1 MENSE
6 KLTRKEKRE
15 LVENNLLA
23 RVYDLI
29 LNEQT
34 SEEER
39 SILVEFKNAVESG
52 KDFQLETMK
61 LAETLRQLALSKFK
75 HKEKLS
81 DEVSKFYM
89 DISTTGLFE
98 KNLAIEIVCVLIN
111 LINLIL
117 ALKLKNIVVE
127 GEYIIESQEIRK
139 VLVGPIVIFIFLITL
154 ILVKQTMIIPLL
166 LVFENFYLISLRCKL
181 YDLEFL
187 SKDRRKYID
196 INKLIFK
203 DMDSNENSD
212 ISMTKEFINI
222 INSNDMVENLDEY
235 KYKYKLTD
243 IQMNYLLESLIC
255 EPNSIYTKYNAYIYV
270 NYDLRLLE
278 INSSFKKSNIREFEF
293 RNILMVNEY
302 EILEK
307 IRNINEISEESK
319 LESSVY
325 FLLMNYFK
333 LKEYTTKLDE
343 NNYIEYSNNNSKL
356 FDIYF
361 NHLDECINKLSDQSI
376 KISLKAI
383 EAGIPIETIS
393 DITGVSLLKL
403 KKFVDDKIDT

>member
-1 MENSE
+1 M
-6 KLTRKEKRE
+6 
-15 LVENNLLA
+15 
-23 RVYDLI
+23 I
-29 LNEQT
+29 L
-34 SEEER
+34 
-39 SILVEFKNAVESG
+39 
-52 KDFQLETMK
+52 
-61 LAETLRQLALSKFK
+61 
-75 HKEKLS
+75 
-81 DEVSKFYM
+81 
-89 DISTTGLFE
+89 
-98 KNLAIEIVCVLIN
+98 IEIVCVLIN

-166 LVFENFYLISLRCKL
+166 LVFESFYLISLRCKL

-270 NYDLRLLE
+270 NYDLKLLE

-403 KKFVDDKIDT
+403 KKFVDDKIDK

>member
-1 MENSE
+1 MI
-6 KLTRKEKRE
+6 
-15 LVENNLLA
+15 
-23 RVYDLI
+23 LI
-29 LNEQT
+29 EILC
-34 SEEER
+34 
-39 SILVEFKNAVESG
+39 ILV
-52 KDFQLETMK
+52 
-61 LAETLRQLALSKFK
+61 
-75 HKEKLS
+75 
-81 DEVSKFYM
+81 
-89 DISTTGLFE
+89 
-98 KNLAIEIVCVLIN
+98 N

-117 ALKLKNIVVE
+117 VLNLKNLVVE
-127 GEYIIESQEIRK
+127 GEYIRESQEIRR
-139 VLVGPIVIFIFLITL
+139 VLVGPIVTFIALIIFILA
-154 ILVKQTMIIPLL
+154 KQTMIMPIF
-166 LVFENFYLISLRCKL
+166 LVFEGIHLFALKSKL
-181 YDLEFL
+181 SDLEFL

-203 DMDSNENSD
+203 NMDSNENSD
-212 ISMTKEFINI
+212 ISRTKEFINI

-383 EAGIPIETIS
+383 EAGIPIEIIS

-403 KKFVDDKIDT
+403 KKFVDDKIDK

>member
-1 MENSE
+1 M
-6 KLTRKEKRE
+6 
-15 LVENNLLA
+15 
-23 RVYDLI
+23 I
-29 LNEQT
+29 L
-34 SEEER
+34 
-39 SILVEFKNAVESG
+39 
-52 KDFQLETMK
+52 
-61 LAETLRQLALSKFK
+61 
-75 HKEKLS
+75 
-81 DEVSKFYM
+81 
-89 DISTTGLFE
+89 
-98 KNLAIEIVCVLIN
+98 IEIVCVLIN
-111 LINLIL
+111 LINLTL

-127 GEYIIESQEIRK
+127 GEYIRESQEIRR
-139 VLVGPIVIFIFLITL
+139 VLVGPIVIFIALIIF
-154 ILVKQTMIIPLL
+154 ILAKQTMIMPIF
-166 LVFENFYLISLRCKL
+166 LVFEGIHLFALKSKL

-270 NYDLRLLE
+270 NYDLKLLE

-343 NNYIEYSNNNSKL
+343 NNYIEYSNNNLKL

-403 KKFVDDKIDT
+403 KKFVDDKIDK

>member
-1 MENSE
+1 M
-6 KLTRKEKRE
+6 
-15 LVENNLLA
+15 
-23 RVYDLI
+23 I
-29 LNEQT
+29 L
-34 SEEER
+34 
-39 SILVEFKNAVESG
+39 
-52 KDFQLETMK
+52 
-61 LAETLRQLALSKFK
+61 
-75 HKEKLS
+75 
-81 DEVSKFYM
+81 
-89 DISTTGLFE
+89 
-98 KNLAIEIVCVLIN
+98 IEIVCVLIN

-117 ALKLKNIVVE
+117 VLNLKNLVVE
-127 GEYIIESQEIRK
+127 GEYIRESQQIRR
-139 VLVGPIVIFIFLITL
+139 VLVGPIVTFIALIIFILA
-154 ILVKQTMIIPLL
+154 KQTMIMPIF
-166 LVFENFYLISLRCKL
+166 LVFEGIHLFALKSKL
-181 YDLEFL
+181 SDLEFL

-203 DMDSNENSD
+203 NMDSNENFD
-212 ISMTKEFINI
+212 ISMKKEFINI

-403 KKFVDDKIDT
+403 KKFVDDKIDK

>member
-1 MENSE
+1 M
-6 KLTRKEKRE
+6 
-15 LVENNLLA
+15 
-23 RVYDLI
+23 I
-29 LNEQT
+29 L
-34 SEEER
+34 
-39 SILVEFKNAVESG
+39 
-52 KDFQLETMK
+52 
-61 LAETLRQLALSKFK
+61 
-75 HKEKLS
+75 
-81 DEVSKFYM
+81 
-89 DISTTGLFE
+89 
-98 KNLAIEIVCVLIN
+98 IEILCVLVN

-117 ALKLKNIVVE
+117 VLNLKNLVVE
-127 GEYIIESQEIRK
+127 GEYIRESQEIRR
-139 VLVGPIVIFIFLITL
+139 VLVGPIVTFIALIIFILA
-154 ILVKQTMIIPLL
+154 KQTMIMPIF
-166 LVFENFYLISLRCKL
+166 LVFEGIHLFALKSKL
-181 YDLEFL
+181 FDLEFL

-270 NYDLRLLE
+270 NYDLKLLE

-307 IRNINEISEESK
+307 IRSINEISEESK
-319 LESSVY
+319 LESSLY

-403 KKFVDDKIDT
+403 KKFVDDKIDK

>member
-1 MENSE
+1 M
-6 KLTRKEKRE
+6 
-15 LVENNLLA
+15 
-23 RVYDLI
+23 I
-29 LNEQT
+29 L
-34 SEEER
+34 
-39 SILVEFKNAVESG
+39 
-52 KDFQLETMK
+52 
-61 LAETLRQLALSKFK
+61 
-75 HKEKLS
+75 
-81 DEVSKFYM
+81 
-89 DISTTGLFE
+89 
-98 KNLAIEIVCVLIN
+98 IEIVCVLIN

-117 ALKLKNIVVE
+117 VLNLKNLVVE
-127 GEYIIESQEIRK
+127 GEYIRESQEIRR
-139 VLVGPIVIFIFLITL
+139 VLVGPIVTFIALIIFILA
-154 ILVKQTMIIPLL
+154 KQTMIMPIF
-166 LVFENFYLISLRCKL
+166 LVFEGIHLFALKSKL
-181 YDLEFL
+181 SDLEFL

-203 DMDSNENSD
+203 NMDSNENFD

-383 EAGIPIETIS
+383 
-393 DITGVSLLKL
+393 
-403 KKFVDDKIDT
+403 

>member
-1 MENSE
+1 M
-6 KLTRKEKRE
+6 
-15 LVENNLLA
+15 
-23 RVYDLI
+23 
-29 LNEQT
+29 
-34 SEEER
+34 
-39 SILVEFKNAVESG
+39 
-52 KDFQLETMK
+52 
-61 LAETLRQLALSKFK
+61 
-75 HKEKLS
+75 
-81 DEVSKFYM
+81 
-89 DISTTGLFE
+89 
-98 KNLAIEIVCVLIN
+98 KNL
-111 LINLIL
+111 
-117 ALKLKNIVVE
+117 VVE
-127 GEYIIESQEIRK
+127 GEYIRESQEIRR
-139 VLVGPIVIFIFLITL
+139 VLVGPIVTFIALIIFILA
-154 ILVKQTMIIPLL
+154 KQTMIMPIF
-166 LVFENFYLISLRCKL
+166 LVFEGIHLFALKSKL
-181 YDLEFL
+181 SDLEFL

-203 DMDSNENSD
+203 NMDSNENFD

-403 KKFVDDKIDT
+403 KKFVDDKIDK

>member
-1 MENSE
+1 M
-6 KLTRKEKRE
+6 
-15 LVENNLLA
+15 
-23 RVYDLI
+23 I
-29 LNEQT
+29 L
-34 SEEER
+34 
-39 SILVEFKNAVESG
+39 
-52 KDFQLETMK
+52 
-61 LAETLRQLALSKFK
+61 
-75 HKEKLS
+75 
-81 DEVSKFYM
+81 
-89 DISTTGLFE
+89 
-98 KNLAIEIVCVLIN
+98 IEILCVLVN

-117 ALKLKNIVVE
+117 VLNLKNLVVE
-127 GEYIIESQEIRK
+127 GEYIRESQEIRR
-139 VLVGPIVIFIFLITL
+139 VLVGPIVTFIALIIFILA
-154 ILVKQTMIIPLL
+154 KQTMIMPIF
-166 LVFENFYLISLRCKL
+166 LVFEGIHLFALKSKL
-181 YDLEFL
+181 FDLEFL

-270 NYDLRLLE
+270 NYDLKLLE

-307 IRNINEISEESK
+307 IRSINEISEESK

-356 FDIYF
+356 FDIYY

-403 KKFVDDKIDT
+403 KKFVDDKIDK

>member
-1 MENSE
+1 M
-6 KLTRKEKRE
+6 
-15 LVENNLLA
+15 
-23 RVYDLI
+23 I
-29 LNEQT
+29 L
-34 SEEER
+34 
-39 SILVEFKNAVESG
+39 
-52 KDFQLETMK
+52 
-61 LAETLRQLALSKFK
+61 
-75 HKEKLS
+75 
-81 DEVSKFYM
+81 
-89 DISTTGLFE
+89 
-98 KNLAIEIVCVLIN
+98 IEILCVLVN

-117 ALKLKNIVVE
+117 VLKLKNIVVE
-127 GEYIIESQEIRK
+127 GEYIRESQEIRR
-139 VLVGPIVIFIFLITL
+139 VLVGPIVIFIALIIF
-154 ILVKQTMIIPLL
+154 ILAKQTMIMPIF
-166 LVFENFYLISLRCKL
+166 LVFEGIHLFALKSKL
-181 YDLEFL
+181 SDLEFL

-203 DMDSNENSD
+203 NMDSNENFD

-403 KKFVDDKIDT
+403 KKFVDDKIDK

>member
-1 MENSE
+1 M
-6 KLTRKEKRE
+6 
-15 LVENNLLA
+15 
-23 RVYDLI
+23 I
-29 LNEQT
+29 L
-34 SEEER
+34 
-39 SILVEFKNAVESG
+39 
-52 KDFQLETMK
+52 
-61 LAETLRQLALSKFK
+61 
-75 HKEKLS
+75 
-81 DEVSKFYM
+81 
-89 DISTTGLFE
+89 
-98 KNLAIEIVCVLIN
+98 IEILCVLVN

-117 ALKLKNIVVE
+117 VLKLKNIVVE
-127 GEYIIESQEIRK
+127 GEYIRESQEIRR
-139 VLVGPIVIFIFLITL
+139 VLVGPIVIFIALIIF
-154 ILVKQTMIIPLL
+154 ILAKQTMIMPIF
-166 LVFENFYLISLRCKL
+166 LVFEGIHLFALKSKL
-181 YDLEFL
+181 SDLEFL

-203 DMDSNENSD
+203 NMDSNENSD

-356 FDIYF
+356 FNIYF

-403 KKFVDDKIDT
+403 KKFVDDKIDK

>member
-1 MENSE
+1 M
-6 KLTRKEKRE
+6 
-15 LVENNLLA
+15 
-23 RVYDLI
+23 I
-29 LNEQT
+29 L
-34 SEEER
+34 
-39 SILVEFKNAVESG
+39 
-52 KDFQLETMK
+52 
-61 LAETLRQLALSKFK
+61 
-75 HKEKLS
+75 
-81 DEVSKFYM
+81 
-89 DISTTGLFE
+89 
-98 KNLAIEIVCVLIN
+98 IEILCVLVN

-117 ALKLKNIVVE
+117 VLNLKNLVVE
-127 GEYIIESQEIRK
+127 GEYIRESQEIRR
-139 VLVGPIVIFIFLITL
+139 VLVGPIVTFIALIIFILA
-154 ILVKQTMIIPLL
+154 KQTMIMPIF
-166 LVFENFYLISLRCKL
+166 LVFEGIHLFALKSKL
-181 YDLEFL
+181 SDLEFL

-270 NYDLRLLE
+270 NYDLKLLE

-307 IRNINEISEESK
+307 IRSINEISEESK
-319 LESSVY
+319 LEISVY

-403 KKFVDDKIDT
+403 KKFVDDKIDK

>member
-1 MENSE
+1 M
-6 KLTRKEKRE
+6 
-15 LVENNLLA
+15 
-23 RVYDLI
+23 I
-29 LNEQT
+29 L
-34 SEEER
+34 
-39 SILVEFKNAVESG
+39 
-52 KDFQLETMK
+52 
-61 LAETLRQLALSKFK
+61 
-75 HKEKLS
+75 
-81 DEVSKFYM
+81 
-89 DISTTGLFE
+89 
-98 KNLAIEIVCVLIN
+98 IEILCVLVN

-117 ALKLKNIVVE
+117 VLNLKNLVVE
-127 GEYIIESQEIRK
+127 GEYIRESQEIRR
-139 VLVGPIVIFIFLITL
+139 VLVGPIVTFIALIIFILA
-154 ILVKQTMIIPLL
+154 KQTMIMPIF
-166 LVFENFYLISLRCKL
+166 LVFEGIHLFALKSKL
-181 YDLEFL
+181 FDLEFL

-307 IRNINEISEESK
+307 IRSINEISEESK

>member
-1 MENSE
+1 M
-6 KLTRKEKRE
+6 
-15 LVENNLLA
+15 
-23 RVYDLI
+23 I
-29 LNEQT
+29 L
-34 SEEER
+34 
-39 SILVEFKNAVESG
+39 
-52 KDFQLETMK
+52 
-61 LAETLRQLALSKFK
+61 
-75 HKEKLS
+75 
-81 DEVSKFYM
+81 
-89 DISTTGLFE
+89 
-98 KNLAIEIVCVLIN
+98 IEILCVLVN

-117 ALKLKNIVVE
+117 VLKLKNIVVE
-127 GEYIIESQEIRK
+127 GEYIRESQEIRR
-139 VLVGPIVIFIFLITL
+139 VLVGPIVIFIALIIF
-154 ILVKQTMIIPLL
+154 ILAKQTMIMPIF
-166 LVFENFYLISLRCKL
+166 LVFEGIHLFALKGKL
-181 YDLEFL
+181 SDLEFL

-203 DMDSNENSD
+203 NMDSNENFD

-270 NYDLRLLE
+270 NYDLKLLE

-293 RNILMVNEY
+293 RNILMLNEY

-403 KKFVDDKIDT
+403 KKFVDDKIDK

>member
-1 MENSE
+1 M
-6 KLTRKEKRE
+6 
-15 LVENNLLA
+15 
-23 RVYDLI
+23 I
-29 LNEQT
+29 L
-34 SEEER
+34 
-39 SILVEFKNAVESG
+39 
-52 KDFQLETMK
+52 
-61 LAETLRQLALSKFK
+61 
-75 HKEKLS
+75 
-81 DEVSKFYM
+81 
-89 DISTTGLFE
+89 
-98 KNLAIEIVCVLIN
+98 IEIVCVLIN

-117 ALKLKNIVVE
+117 VLNLKNLVVE
-127 GEYIIESQEIRK
+127 GEYIRESQEIRR
-139 VLVGPIVIFIFLITL
+139 VLVGPIVTFIALIIFILA
-154 ILVKQTMIIPLL
+154 KQTMIMPIF
-166 LVFENFYLISLRCKL
+166 LVFEGIHLFALKSKL
-181 YDLEFL
+181 FDLEFL

-403 KKFVDDKIDT
+403 KKFVDDKIDK

>member
-1 MENSE
+1 M
-6 KLTRKEKRE
+6 
-15 LVENNLLA
+15 
-23 RVYDLI
+23 I
-29 LNEQT
+29 L
-34 SEEER
+34 
-39 SILVEFKNAVESG
+39 
-52 KDFQLETMK
+52 
-61 LAETLRQLALSKFK
+61 
-75 HKEKLS
+75 
-81 DEVSKFYM
+81 
-89 DISTTGLFE
+89 
-98 KNLAIEIVCVLIN
+98 IEILCVLVN

-117 ALKLKNIVVE
+117 ALKLKNLVVE
-127 GEYIIESQEIRK
+127 GEYIRESQEIRR
-139 VLVGPIVIFIFLITL
+139 VLVGPIVIFIALIIF
-154 ILVKQTMIIPLL
+154 ILAKQTMIMPIF
-166 LVFENFYLISLRCKL
+166 LVFEGIHLFALKGKL
-181 YDLEFL
+181 SDLEFL

-212 ISMTKEFINI
+212 ISMTKKFINI

-270 NYDLRLLE
+270 NYDLKLLE

-307 IRNINEISEESK
+307 IRSINEISEESK

-403 KKFVDDKIDT
+403 KKFVDDKIDK

>member
-1 MENSE
+1 M
-6 KLTRKEKRE
+6 
-15 LVENNLLA
+15 
-23 RVYDLI
+23 I
-29 LNEQT
+29 L
-34 SEEER
+34 
-39 SILVEFKNAVESG
+39 
-52 KDFQLETMK
+52 
-61 LAETLRQLALSKFK
+61 
-75 HKEKLS
+75 
-81 DEVSKFYM
+81 
-89 DISTTGLFE
+89 
-98 KNLAIEIVCVLIN
+98 IEIVCVLIN

-117 ALKLKNIVVE
+117 ALKLKNLVVE
-127 GEYIIESQEIRK
+127 GEYIRESQEIRR
-139 VLVGPIVIFIFLITL
+139 VLVGPIVIFIALIIF
-154 ILVKQTMIIPLL
+154 ILAKQTMIMPIF
-166 LVFENFYLISLRCKL
+166 LVFEGIHLFALKGKL
-181 YDLEFL
+181 SDLEFL
-187 SKDRRKYID
+187 LKDRRKYID

-293 RNILMVNEY
+293 RNILMLNEY

-307 IRNINEISEESK
+307 IRSINEISEESK

-403 KKFVDDKIDT
+403 KKFVDDKIDK

>member
-1 MENSE
+1 M
-6 KLTRKEKRE
+6 
-15 LVENNLLA
+15 
-23 RVYDLI
+23 I
-29 LNEQT
+29 L
-34 SEEER
+34 
-39 SILVEFKNAVESG
+39 
-52 KDFQLETMK
+52 
-61 LAETLRQLALSKFK
+61 
-75 HKEKLS
+75 
-81 DEVSKFYM
+81 
-89 DISTTGLFE
+89 
-98 KNLAIEIVCVLIN
+98 IEILCVLVN

-117 ALKLKNIVVE
+117 VLNLKNLVVE
-127 GEYIIESQEIRK
+127 GEYIRESQEIRR
-139 VLVGPIVIFIFLITL
+139 VLVGPIVTFIALIIFILA
-154 ILVKQTMIIPLL
+154 KQTMIMPIF
-166 LVFENFYLISLRCKL
+166 LVFEGIHLFALKGKL
-181 YDLEFL
+181 SDLEFL

-270 NYDLRLLE
+270 NYDLKLLE

-403 KKFVDDKIDT
+403 KKFVDDKIDK

>member
-1 MENSE
+1 M
-6 KLTRKEKRE
+6 
-15 LVENNLLA
+15 
-23 RVYDLI
+23 I
-29 LNEQT
+29 L
-34 SEEER
+34 
-39 SILVEFKNAVESG
+39 
-52 KDFQLETMK
+52 
-61 LAETLRQLALSKFK
+61 
-75 HKEKLS
+75 
-81 DEVSKFYM
+81 
-89 DISTTGLFE
+89 
-98 KNLAIEIVCVLIN
+98 IEIVCVLIN
-111 LINLIL
+111 LINLTL

-166 LVFENFYLISLRCKL
+166 LVFESFYLISLRCKL

-203 DMDSNENSD
+203 DMDNNENSD

-270 NYDLRLLE
+270 NYDLKLLE

-325 FLLMNYFK
+325 FLLMNYLK

-361 NHLDECINKLSDQSI
+361 NHLDECINKLSNQSI

-403 KKFVDDKIDT
+403 KKFVDDKIDK

>member
-1 MENSE
+1 M
-6 KLTRKEKRE
+6 
-15 LVENNLLA
+15 
-23 RVYDLI
+23 I
-29 LNEQT
+29 L
-34 SEEER
+34 
-39 SILVEFKNAVESG
+39 
-52 KDFQLETMK
+52 
-61 LAETLRQLALSKFK
+61 
-75 HKEKLS
+75 
-81 DEVSKFYM
+81 
-89 DISTTGLFE
+89 
-98 KNLAIEIVCVLIN
+98 IEIVCVLIN

-117 ALKLKNIVVE
+117 VLNLKNLVVE
-127 GEYIIESQEIRK
+127 GEYIRESQEIRR
-139 VLVGPIVIFIFLITL
+139 VLVGPIVTFIALIIFILA
-154 ILVKQTMIIPLL
+154 KQTMIMPIF
-166 LVFENFYLISLRCKL
+166 LVFEGIHLFALKSKL
-181 YDLEFL
+181 SDLEFL

-203 DMDSNENSD
+203 NMDSNENSD

-403 KKFVDDKIDT
+403 KKFVDDKIDK

>member
-1 MENSE
+1 M
-6 KLTRKEKRE
+6 
-15 LVENNLLA
+15 
-23 RVYDLI
+23 I
-29 LNEQT
+29 L
-34 SEEER
+34 
-39 SILVEFKNAVESG
+39 
-52 KDFQLETMK
+52 
-61 LAETLRQLALSKFK
+61 
-75 HKEKLS
+75 
-81 DEVSKFYM
+81 
-89 DISTTGLFE
+89 
-98 KNLAIEIVCVLIN
+98 IEIVCVLIN
-111 LINLIL
+111 LIDLIL

-166 LVFENFYLISLRCKL
+166 LVFESFYLISLRCKL

-293 RNILMVNEY
+293 RNILMLNEY

-403 KKFVDDKIDT
+403 KKFVDDKIDK

>member
-1 MENSE
+1 M
-6 KLTRKEKRE
+6 
-15 LVENNLLA
+15 
-23 RVYDLI
+23 I
-29 LNEQT
+29 L
-34 SEEER
+34 
-39 SILVEFKNAVESG
+39 
-52 KDFQLETMK
+52 
-61 LAETLRQLALSKFK
+61 
-75 HKEKLS
+75 
-81 DEVSKFYM
+81 
-89 DISTTGLFE
+89 
-98 KNLAIEIVCVLIN
+98 IEILCVLVN

-117 ALKLKNIVVE
+117 VLKLKNIVVE
-127 GEYIIESQEIRK
+127 GEYIRESQEIRR
-139 VLVGPIVIFIFLITL
+139 VLVGPIVTFIALIIFILA
-154 ILVKQTMIIPLL
+154 KQTMIMPIF
-166 LVFENFYLISLRCKL
+166 LVFEGIHLFALKSKL
-181 YDLEFL
+181 SDLEFL

-203 DMDSNENSD
+203 NMDSNENSD

-403 KKFVDDKIDT
+403 KKFVDDKIDK

>member
-1 MENSE
+1 M
-6 KLTRKEKRE
+6 
-15 LVENNLLA
+15 
-23 RVYDLI
+23 I
-29 LNEQT
+29 L
-34 SEEER
+34 
-39 SILVEFKNAVESG
+39 
-52 KDFQLETMK
+52 
-61 LAETLRQLALSKFK
+61 
-75 HKEKLS
+75 
-81 DEVSKFYM
+81 
-89 DISTTGLFE
+89 
-98 KNLAIEIVCVLIN
+98 IEILCVLVN

-117 ALKLKNIVVE
+117 VLNLKNLVVE
-127 GEYIIESQEIRK
+127 GEYIRESQEIRR
-139 VLVGPIVIFIFLITL
+139 VLVGPIVTFIALIIFILA
-154 ILVKQTMIIPLL
+154 KQTMIMPIF
-166 LVFENFYLISLRCKL
+166 LVFEGIHLFALKSKL
-181 YDLEFL
+181 FDLEFL

-243 IQMNYLLESLIC
+243 IQMNYLLEYLIC

-270 NYDLRLLE
+270 NYDLKLLE

-307 IRNINEISEESK
+307 IRSINEISEESK

-403 KKFVDDKIDT
+403 KKFVDDKIDK

>member
-1 MENSE
+1 M
-6 KLTRKEKRE
+6 
-15 LVENNLLA
+15 
-23 RVYDLI
+23 I
-29 LNEQT
+29 L
-34 SEEER
+34 
-39 SILVEFKNAVESG
+39 
-52 KDFQLETMK
+52 
-61 LAETLRQLALSKFK
+61 
-75 HKEKLS
+75 
-81 DEVSKFYM
+81 
-89 DISTTGLFE
+89 
-98 KNLAIEIVCVLIN
+98 IEIVCVLIN

-117 ALKLKNIVVE
+117 VLNLKNLVVE
-127 GEYIIESQEIRK
+127 GEYIRESQQIRR
-139 VLVGPIVIFIFLITL
+139 VLVGPIVTFIALIIFILA
-154 ILVKQTMIIPLL
+154 KQTMIMPIF
-166 LVFENFYLISLRCKL
+166 LVFEGIHLFALKSKL
-181 YDLEFL
+181 SDLEFL

-203 DMDSNENSD
+203 NMDSNENFD

-403 KKFVDDKIDT
+403 KKFVDDKIDK

>member
-1 MENSE
+1 M
-6 KLTRKEKRE
+6 
-15 LVENNLLA
+15 
-23 RVYDLI
+23 I
-29 LNEQT
+29 L
-34 SEEER
+34 
-39 SILVEFKNAVESG
+39 
-52 KDFQLETMK
+52 
-61 LAETLRQLALSKFK
+61 
-75 HKEKLS
+75 
-81 DEVSKFYM
+81 
-89 DISTTGLFE
+89 
-98 KNLAIEIVCVLIN
+98 IEIVCVLIN
-111 LINLIL
+111 LINLTL

-127 GEYIIESQEIRK
+127 GEYIIESQEIRR

-166 LVFENFYLISLRCKL
+166 LV
-181 YDLEFL
+181 
-187 SKDRRKYID
+187 
-196 INKLIFK
+196 
-203 DMDSNENSD
+203 
-212 ISMTKEFINI
+212 
-222 INSNDMVENLDEY
+222 EY

-307 IRNINEISEESK
+307 IRSINEISEESK

-403 KKFVDDKIDT
+403 KKFVDDKIDK

>member
-1 MENSE
+1 M
-6 KLTRKEKRE
+6 
-15 LVENNLLA
+15 
-23 RVYDLI
+23 I
-29 LNEQT
+29 L
-34 SEEER
+34 
-39 SILVEFKNAVESG
+39 
-52 KDFQLETMK
+52 
-61 LAETLRQLALSKFK
+61 
-75 HKEKLS
+75 
-81 DEVSKFYM
+81 
-89 DISTTGLFE
+89 
-98 KNLAIEIVCVLIN
+98 IEIVCVLIN

-117 ALKLKNIVVE
+117 VLNLKNLVVE
-127 GEYIIESQEIRK
+127 GEYIRESQEIRR
-139 VLVGPIVIFIFLITL
+139 VLVGTIVTFIALIIFILA
-154 ILVKQTMIIPLL
+154 KQTMIMPIF
-166 LVFENFYLISLRCKL
+166 LVFEGIHLFALKSKL
-181 YDLEFL
+181 SDLEFL

-203 DMDSNENSD
+203 NMDSNENFD

-403 KKFVDDKIDT
+403 KKFVDDKIDK

>member
-1 MENSE
+1 M
-6 KLTRKEKRE
+6 
-15 LVENNLLA
+15 
-23 RVYDLI
+23 I
-29 LNEQT
+29 L
-34 SEEER
+34 
-39 SILVEFKNAVESG
+39 
-52 KDFQLETMK
+52 
-61 LAETLRQLALSKFK
+61 
-75 HKEKLS
+75 
-81 DEVSKFYM
+81 
-89 DISTTGLFE
+89 
-98 KNLAIEIVCVLIN
+98 IEILCVLVN

-117 ALKLKNIVVE
+117 VLNLKNLVVE
-127 GEYIIESQEIRK
+127 GEYIRESQEIRR
-139 VLVGPIVIFIFLITL
+139 VLVGHIVTFIALIIFILA
-154 ILVKQTMIIPLL
+154 KQTMIMPIF
-166 LVFENFYLISLRCKL
+166 LVFEGIHLFALKSKL
-181 YDLEFL
+181 FDLEFL

-307 IRNINEISEESK
+307 IRSINEISEESK

-403 KKFVDDKIDT
+403 KKFVDDKIDK

>member
-1 MENSE
+1 M
-6 KLTRKEKRE
+6 
-15 LVENNLLA
+15 
-23 RVYDLI
+23 I
-29 LNEQT
+29 L
-34 SEEER
+34 
-39 SILVEFKNAVESG
+39 
-52 KDFQLETMK
+52 
-61 LAETLRQLALSKFK
+61 
-75 HKEKLS
+75 
-81 DEVSKFYM
+81 
-89 DISTTGLFE
+89 
-98 KNLAIEIVCVLIN
+98 IEILCVLVN

-117 ALKLKNIVVE
+117 VLNLKNLVVE
-127 GEYIIESQEIRK
+127 GEYIRESQEIRR
-139 VLVGPIVIFIFLITL
+139 VLVGPIVTFIALIIFILA
-154 ILVKQTMIIPLL
+154 KQTMIMPIF
-166 LVFENFYLISLRCKL
+166 LVFEGIHLFALKSKL
-181 YDLEFL
+181 SDLEFL

-307 IRNINEISEESK
+307 IRSINEISEESK

-343 NNYIEYSNNNSKL
+343 NNYIEYSNNNLKL

-403 KKFVDDKIDT
+403 KKFVDNKIDK

>member
-1 MENSE
+1 M
-6 KLTRKEKRE
+6 
-15 LVENNLLA
+15 
-23 RVYDLI
+23 I
-29 LNEQT
+29 L
-34 SEEER
+34 
-39 SILVEFKNAVESG
+39 
-52 KDFQLETMK
+52 
-61 LAETLRQLALSKFK
+61 
-75 HKEKLS
+75 
-81 DEVSKFYM
+81 
-89 DISTTGLFE
+89 
-98 KNLAIEIVCVLIN
+98 IEILCVLVN

-117 ALKLKNIVVE
+117 VLNLKNLVVE
-127 GEYIIESQEIRK
+127 GEYIRESQEIRR
-139 VLVGPIVIFIFLITL
+139 VLVGPIVTFIALIIFILA
-154 ILVKQTMIIPLL
+154 KQTMIMPIF
-166 LVFENFYLISLRCKL
+166 LVFEGIHLFALKSKL
-181 YDLEFL
+181 SDLEFL

-196 INKLIFK
+196 INKLNFK

-361 NHLDECINKLSDQSI
+361 NHLDECINKLSDQFI

-403 KKFVDDKIDT
+403 KKFVDDKIDK

>member
-1 MENSE
+1 M
-6 KLTRKEKRE
+6 
-15 LVENNLLA
+15 
-23 RVYDLI
+23 I
-29 LNEQT
+29 L
-34 SEEER
+34 
-39 SILVEFKNAVESG
+39 
-52 KDFQLETMK
+52 
-61 LAETLRQLALSKFK
+61 
-75 HKEKLS
+75 
-81 DEVSKFYM
+81 
-89 DISTTGLFE
+89 
-98 KNLAIEIVCVLIN
+98 IEIVCVLIN

-117 ALKLKNIVVE
+117 VLNLKNLVVE
-127 GEYIIESQEIRK
+127 GEYIRESQEIRR
-139 VLVGPIVIFIFLITL
+139 VLVGPIVTFIALIIFILA
-154 ILVKQTMIIPLL
+154 KQTMIMPIF
-166 LVFENFYLISLRCKL
+166 LVFEGIHLFALKSKL
-181 YDLEFL
+181 SDLEFL

-361 NHLDECINKLSDQSI
+361 NHLDECINKLSNQSI

-383 EAGIPIETIS
+383 EAGIPIEIIS

>member
-1 MENSE
+1 M
-6 KLTRKEKRE
+6 
-15 LVENNLLA
+15 
-23 RVYDLI
+23 I
-29 LNEQT
+29 L
-34 SEEER
+34 
-39 SILVEFKNAVESG
+39 
-52 KDFQLETMK
+52 
-61 LAETLRQLALSKFK
+61 
-75 HKEKLS
+75 
-81 DEVSKFYM
+81 
-89 DISTTGLFE
+89 
-98 KNLAIEIVCVLIN
+98 IEILCVLVN

-117 ALKLKNIVVE
+117 VLNLKNLVVE
-127 GEYIIESQEIRK
+127 GEYIRESQEIRR
-139 VLVGPIVIFIFLITL
+139 VLVGPIVTFIALIIFILA
-154 ILVKQTMIIPLL
+154 KQTMIMPIF
-166 LVFENFYLISLRCKL
+166 LVFEGIHLFALKSKL
-181 YDLEFL
+181 SDLEFL

-307 IRNINEISEESK
+307 IRSINEISEESK

-383 EAGIPIETIS
+383 EEGIPIETIS

-403 KKFVDDKIDT
+403 NKFVDDKIDK

>member
-1 MENSE
+1 M
-6 KLTRKEKRE
+6 
-15 LVENNLLA
+15 
-23 RVYDLI
+23 I
-29 LNEQT
+29 L
-34 SEEER
+34 
-39 SILVEFKNAVESG
+39 
-52 KDFQLETMK
+52 
-61 LAETLRQLALSKFK
+61 
-75 HKEKLS
+75 
-81 DEVSKFYM
+81 
-89 DISTTGLFE
+89 
-98 KNLAIEIVCVLIN
+98 IEILCVLVN

-117 ALKLKNIVVE
+117 VLNLKNLVVE
-127 GEYIIESQEIRK
+127 GEYIRESQEIRR
-139 VLVGPIVIFIFLITL
+139 VLVGPIVTFIALIIFILA
-154 ILVKQTMIIPLL
+154 KQTMIMPIF
-166 LVFENFYLISLRCKL
+166 LVFEGIHLFALKSKL
-181 YDLEFL
+181 SDLEFL

-222 INSNDMVENLDEY
+222 INYNDMVENLDEY

-403 KKFVDDKIDT
+403 KKFVDDKIDK

>member
-1 MENSE
+1 M
-6 KLTRKEKRE
+6 
-15 LVENNLLA
+15 
-23 RVYDLI
+23 I
-29 LNEQT
+29 L
-34 SEEER
+34 
-39 SILVEFKNAVESG
+39 
-52 KDFQLETMK
+52 
-61 LAETLRQLALSKFK
+61 
-75 HKEKLS
+75 
-81 DEVSKFYM
+81 
-89 DISTTGLFE
+89 
-98 KNLAIEIVCVLIN
+98 IEILCVLVN

-117 ALKLKNIVVE
+117 VLNLKNLVVE
-127 GEYIIESQEIRK
+127 GEYIRESQEIRR
-139 VLVGPIVIFIFLITL
+139 VLVGPIVTFIALIIFILA
-154 ILVKQTMIIPLL
+154 KQTMIMPIF
-166 LVFENFYLISLRCKL
+166 LVFEGIHLFALKSKL
-181 YDLEFL
+181 FDLEFL
-187 SKDRRKYID
+187 SKDRRRYID

-243 IQMNYLLESLIC
+243 IQINYLLESLIC

-403 KKFVDDKIDT
+403 KKFVDDKIDK

>member
-1 MENSE
+1 M
-6 KLTRKEKRE
+6 
-15 LVENNLLA
+15 
-23 RVYDLI
+23 I
-29 LNEQT
+29 L
-34 SEEER
+34 
-39 SILVEFKNAVESG
+39 
-52 KDFQLETMK
+52 
-61 LAETLRQLALSKFK
+61 
-75 HKEKLS
+75 
-81 DEVSKFYM
+81 
-89 DISTTGLFE
+89 
-98 KNLAIEIVCVLIN
+98 IEIVCVLIN

-117 ALKLKNIVVE
+117 VLNLKNLVVE
-127 GEYIIESQEIRK
+127 GEYIRESQEIRR
-139 VLVGPIVIFIFLITL
+139 VLVGPIVTFIALIIFILA
-154 ILVKQTMIIPLL
+154 KQTMIMPIF
-166 LVFENFYLISLRCKL
+166 LVFEGIHLFALKGKL
-181 YDLEFL
+181 SDLEFL

-270 NYDLRLLE
+270 NYDLKLLE

-403 KKFVDDKIDT
+403 KKFVDDKIDK

>member
-1 MENSE
+1 M
-6 KLTRKEKRE
+6 
-15 LVENNLLA
+15 
-23 RVYDLI
+23 I
-29 LNEQT
+29 L
-34 SEEER
+34 
-39 SILVEFKNAVESG
+39 
-52 KDFQLETMK
+52 
-61 LAETLRQLALSKFK
+61 
-75 HKEKLS
+75 
-81 DEVSKFYM
+81 
-89 DISTTGLFE
+89 
-98 KNLAIEIVCVLIN
+98 IEILCVLVN

-117 ALKLKNIVVE
+117 VLNLKNLVVE
-127 GEYIIESQEIRK
+127 GEYIRESQEIRR
-139 VLVGPIVIFIFLITL
+139 VLVGPIVTFIALIIFILA
-154 ILVKQTMIIPLL
+154 KQTMIMPIF
-166 LVFENFYLISLRCKL
+166 LVFEGIHLFALKSKL
-181 YDLEFL
+181 FDLEFL

-270 NYDLRLLE
+270 NYDLKLLE

-403 KKFVDDKIDT
+403 RKFVDNKIDK

>member
-1 MENSE
+1 M
-6 KLTRKEKRE
+6 
-15 LVENNLLA
+15 
-23 RVYDLI
+23 I
-29 LNEQT
+29 L
-34 SEEER
+34 
-39 SILVEFKNAVESG
+39 
-52 KDFQLETMK
+52 
-61 LAETLRQLALSKFK
+61 
-75 HKEKLS
+75 
-81 DEVSKFYM
+81 
-89 DISTTGLFE
+89 
-98 KNLAIEIVCVLIN
+98 IEIVCVLIN

-139 VLVGPIVIFIFLITL
+139 VLVGPIVILIFLITL